1 MVWSD
6 LMLDIKCDSDVTRK
20 TRGSG
25 AYEGEAESSTLSHG
39 LIGT

>member
-6 LMLDIKCDSDVTRK
+6 LMLDITCDSDATGK

-25 AYEGEAESSTLSHG
+25 ACEGEAESSTLSHG
-39 LIGT
+39 LIRT